1 LAVYIRPLKTQD
13 SKAILHEFPLDFGR
27 FFAS

>member
-13 SKAILHEFPLDFGR
+13 SKAILREFPLDFEQ
-27 FFAS
+27 FYTS